1 MEKKEKD
8 TSQDDSLDSL
18 VGKEKELEEIADI
31 LIDLGYTEESLSKF
45 YEENPIEVYPPEAV
59 QRNNQQASN
68 PPPQQRPPLPPQ
80 QPPPPPPQEPQPS
93 SSRKD
98 KPLKR
103 KREEPDESGSIR
115 KFSIPAK

>member
-68 PPPQQRPPLPPQ
+68 PPPQPLPPQ
-80 QPPPPPPQEPQPS
+80 QPQPPQEPQPS

-115 KFSIPAK
+115 KLAIPAK